1 MDKEFKNTASPS
13 ERARQFI
20 EDQRRLRQPPQGT
33 TYHQLQHVDIELE
46 AQGRFAGT
54 KPEMGPEYPRQPD
67 TSPWSMQNL
76 PEPTINAAEMFA
88 VEACCEPHEVALAA
102 EIEQARMVEAGGSVE
117 APLPTQLLMQLSPPV
132 ALIIPLLLI
141 EVVGPFRP
149 TSRTCL
155 GAQYGGSTNEKW
167 SLDIIGATPVT
178 QPRSCPRTS

>member
-88 VEACCEPHEVALAA
+88 VEACGEPHEVALAA

-117 APLPTQLLMQLSPPV
+117 APLPTDPASHAAVSSSSAHHPATVDRGSGAIPPNV
-132 ALIIPLLLI
+132 KD
-141 EVVGPFRP
+141 V
-149 TSRTCL
+149 L
-155 GAQYGGSTNEKW
+155 GRAIRRIDE
-167 SLDIIGATPVT
+167 
-178 QPRSCPRTS
+178 